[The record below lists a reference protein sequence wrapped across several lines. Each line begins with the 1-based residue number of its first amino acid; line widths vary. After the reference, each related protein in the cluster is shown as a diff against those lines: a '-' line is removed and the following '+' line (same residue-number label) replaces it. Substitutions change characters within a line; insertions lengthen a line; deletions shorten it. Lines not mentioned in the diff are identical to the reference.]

1 MGNHFVRIS
10 VPDWVQVHQRPWK
23 CWQTLQ
29 VAYSYSG
36 SPRNNRCRCL
46 HSGTTG
52 LITSYCRAAWK
63 RYPLLSKLSQTFHQI
78 WLAPKKWR
86 VNCLKSY
93 WNRRQGLSV
102 EGDCVLWG
110 IRVIVPKKL
119 QNEVLRE
126 FHREHQGIARMKAIA
141 RSYVWWPGLEKCL
154 ENVAKNCRMCKS
166 VNSAPTVAPL
176 HLWPWPS
183 RPWQRVHVD
192 FPRHLREECS
202 LCWGMHIRSG
212 QRW

>member
-1 MGNHFVRIS
+1 MMGNHFVRIS

-29 VAYSYSG
+29 IAYSYSV
-36 SPRNNRCRCL
+36 SPRNNSCRCL

-63 RYPLLSKLSQTFHQI
+63 RYPLLSKLSQMFHQI

-102 EGDCVLWG
+102 EGDCALWG

-126 FHREHQGIARMKAIA
+126 FHREYQGIARMKAKFYKELCVVAWKNA
-141 RSYVWWPGLEKCL
+141 RISLFTLSPFVFNLFSTSSSLSKC
-154 ENVAKNCRMCKS
+154 
-166 VNSAPTVAPL
+166 
-176 HLWPWPS
+176 
-183 RPWQRVHVD
+183 
-192 FPRHLREECS
+192 CS
-202 LCWGMHIRSG
+202 FVTPVTRILSI
-212 QRW
+212 